1 MLFDLNMSQKD
12 LDLSK
17 IVLDLQKIGAW
28 VPYLQNPVYG
38 PITLVLSSEIK
49 ECTHGNLHFE
59 HDELL
64 AFYRRFFPP
73 FFKVSNYELFFAN
86 FSKCKKEWVQIA
98 NLLKYYTINHTLH
111 QFMYLKHFLSKNC
124 LNNILKNN
132 STLIIEWKKWEQT
145 DECRIDIRKLV
156 GDRSWR
162 WLATLPKWRFCVSK
176 WVEILY
182 EITFLTARSNS

>member
-1 MLFDLNMSQKD
+1 MRLGQRFVKYFVCFLGNGVSRKMAVEIYWPLLNLAFRLKYVQKYWTSSKD

-17 IVLDLQKIGAW
+17 IVLDIQKSRVW

-73 FFKVSNYELFFAN
+73 FFKVSNYELFLQTF
-86 FSKCKKEWVQIA
+86 KVQKVWVQIRVSVPGVKSLGA
-98 NLLKYYTINHTLH
+98 ILHVYAGGFYEVKKKLLLFFKRKWKYFYTFNH
-111 QFMYLKHFLSKNC
+111 FYSEKSSKRA
-124 LNNILKNN
+124 K
-132 STLIIEWKKWEQT
+132 
-145 DECRIDIRKLV
+145 
-156 GDRSWR
+156 
-162 WLATLPKWRFCVSK
+162 
-176 WVEILY
+176 
-182 EITFLTARSNS
+182 

>member
-1 MLFDLNMSQKD
+1 M
-12 LDLSK
+12 
-17 IVLDLQKIGAW
+17 DLQKSRAW

-73 FFKVSNYELFFAN
+73 FFQSFKLLTFFLQTFKVQ
-86 FSKCKKEWVQIA
+86 KVWVQA
-98 NLLKYYTINHTLH
+98 NCKLIEILHNLSYICIN
-111 QFMYLKHFLSKNC
+111 YVGRYVKHFFQKTAS
-124 LNNILKNN
+124 ITFLKMIQ
-132 STLIIEWKKWEQT
+132 LWLLGEQT
-145 DECRIDIRKLV
+145 DKCRIDIRKLV

-162 WLATLPKWRFCVSK
+162 WLATLPKWRFCVSQ

-182 EITFLTARSNS
+182 KITFLTARGNS